1 MEEIKDSVKLVVSKG
16 DYESLYLAV
25 QQANPDI
32 VYHLAAYYTGA
43 HGPEDAQ
50 KLLTSNIVL
59 GAYLLEAMSACNCNK
74 IVCASSVMAYCNGE
88 SYSPLNLYAAT
99 KQAFCD
105 LLSFYE
111 NEGLIHGVTLI
122 LSDTY
127 GPGDRRPKIL
137 NLIRNAISSGEKIA
151 LSDGGQDYD
160 LTYIDDVVRAFCL
173 AGKDL
178 LAEKYSNASF
188 QVAPKNPRTL
198 RQTVELMLNLNGLT
212 ADLSWG
218 KRPAA
223 GREIRR
229 AIRIY
234 PSLPGWEPLVALEEG
249 LVKYIQQA

>member
-1 MEEIKDSVKLVVSKG
+1 MRVLITGITGYIGSMLAKKLIHCGHEVFGLVRSPVRGEYMEEIKDSVKLVASKG

-111 NEGLIHGVTLI
+111 DYLTLS
-122 LSDTY
+122 L
-127 GPGDRRPKIL
+127 
-137 NLIRNAISSGEKIA
+137 
-151 LSDGGQDYD
+151 
-160 LTYIDDVVRAFCL
+160 
-173 AGKDL
+173 
-178 LAEKYSNASF
+178 
-188 QVAPKNPRTL
+188 
-198 RQTVELMLNLNGLT
+198 
-212 ADLSWG
+212 
-218 KRPAA
+218 
-223 GREIRR
+223 
-229 AIRIY
+229 
-234 PSLPGWEPLVALEEG
+234 SLPNSP
-249 LVKYIQQA
+249 